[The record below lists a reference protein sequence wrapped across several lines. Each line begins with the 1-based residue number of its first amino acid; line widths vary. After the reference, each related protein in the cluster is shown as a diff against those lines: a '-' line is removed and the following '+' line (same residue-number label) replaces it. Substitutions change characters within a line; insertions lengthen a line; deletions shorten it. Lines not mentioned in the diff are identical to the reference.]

1 MKCSKGMINKSR
13 SYTSDRNLY
22 YKMVRQLAIEI
33 SVVCTVMIIMLT
45 CVIGITVQM
54 GNDMFPSIK
63 DGDIVIYYRTTRLLP
78 TETVVYRT
86 YDGIHTGRI
95 AAASGALISET
106 GDHQLTV
113 DGIYQPVSIRDGI
126 YSLTYS
132 GEKLDLP
139 LTIGQ
144 DQFFILND
152 NRDRMDDSRTYG
164 AIDTGKV
171 SGRVISVFRIRI

>member
-1 MKCSKGMINKSR
+1 MKCSEIIMNKGR
-13 SYTSDRNLY
+13 SYTSERKLY

-33 SVVCTVMIIMLT
+33 SVVCTAMIIMLT
-45 CVIGITVQM
+45 CVIGITVQT

-78 TETVVYRT
+78 TETVVYRAS
-86 YDGIHTGRI
+86 DGLHTGRI
-95 AAASGALISET
+95 AASSGALINET

-113 DGIYQPVSIRDGI
+113 DGIYQPVSIKDGI

-132 GEKLDLP
+132 GKKLDLP
-139 LTIGQ
+139 VTVGQ
-144 DQFFILND
+144 DQYFILND
-152 NRDRMDDSRTYG
+152 NRERMDDSRTYG

-171 SGRVISVFRIRI
+171 SGRVISVFRVRI